1 MKRCGNPKCVS
12 DLIFDDDRNVCP
24 FCGSALIDINQT
36 GLANS
41 APAQDPDRT
50 ETPKNEPDRSS
61 FLAGKH
67 FIKCHGI
74 VAEVEHQAIFYGRFH
89 KLCNSIFR
97 GEPYQL
103 AHQTIEYTLRI
114 QRMDDDLPDSSADF
128 NLFGNFMG
136 RIYAGDEVVIR
147 AISHGDRKT
156 VQSIMN
162 LTTGCVLRP
171 GFQIPAALIRGFA
184 LATAAF
190 IAYFIY
196 LCLSGTLLH
205 LIATVI
211 SAFMPVI
218 ILVGL
223 VFLVIRRYKRHHRR
237 WF

>member
-1 MKRCGNPKCVS
+1 
-12 DLIFDDDRNVCP
+12 
-24 FCGSALIDINQT
+24 
-36 GLANS
+36 
-41 APAQDPDRT
+41 
-50 ETPKNEPDRSS
+50 
-61 FLAGKH
+61 
-67 FIKCHGI
+67 
-74 VAEVEHQAIFYGRFH
+74 
-89 KLCNSIFR
+89 
-97 GEPYQL
+97 
-103 AHQTIEYTLRI
+103 
-114 QRMDDDLPDSSADF
+114 MDDDLPDSSADF